1 MTKLRFDP
9 TKTLDFVDPREV
21 PTYSIPEAAQYLRM
35 PVATLSSWVRGR
47 NYPVKAGQ
55 KRFAPLINIS
65 DPKNRLL
72 SFVNLAEAH
81 VLGAFRRT
89 HAVPLPNI
97 RKALDYVGTTFHSEH
112 PLIEQEFETNGVS
125 LFVEHLGQLVD
136 ASARGQVVYDFVREH
151 LQRLEREKS
160 LVVRLYPFTR
170 RDPAESPKE
179 IFIDPR
185 IGFGRPILASAGV
198 PTASLAERYLA
209 GESIDHLARDYD
221 CERLEVEEAIRCE
234 LPFEAAA

>member
-1 MTKLRFDP
+1 VAKLRFDP
-9 TKTLDFVDPREV
+9 TRSLDFIDPRDV
-21 PTYSIPEAAQYLRM
+21 PTYSIPEAAHYLRM

-47 NYPVKAGQ
+47 SYPVKGGQ
-55 KRFAPLINIS
+55 KQFEPLIMLA
-65 DPKNRLL
+65 DPKHRLL

-97 RKALDYVGTTFHSEH
+97 RSALDYVETTFHSEH
-112 PLIEQEFETNGVS
+112 PLVEQEFETNGVS
-125 LFVEHLGQLVD
+125 LFVEHLGRLVD
-136 ASARGQVVYDFVREH
+136 ASAQGQVVHDFVKEH
-151 LQRLEREKS
+151 LKRLQRENS
-160 LVVRLYPFTR
+160 LVIRLYPFTR
-170 RDPAESPKE
+170 SNPAESPRE

-198 PTASLAERYLA
+198 PTASLAERYMA
-209 GESIDHLARDYD
+209 GESIDHLARDYE

-234 LPFEAAA
+234 LPFETAA